1 MRNTSTFVE
10 DKLRN
15 NESTVGIVNMS
26 AGLPIDPRENEF
38 HKVEKFI
45 IPPAN

>member
-1 MRNTSTFVE
+1 MRNINNFLE
-10 DKLRN
+10 EKQKN

-38 HKVEKFI
+38 
-45 IPPAN
+45 